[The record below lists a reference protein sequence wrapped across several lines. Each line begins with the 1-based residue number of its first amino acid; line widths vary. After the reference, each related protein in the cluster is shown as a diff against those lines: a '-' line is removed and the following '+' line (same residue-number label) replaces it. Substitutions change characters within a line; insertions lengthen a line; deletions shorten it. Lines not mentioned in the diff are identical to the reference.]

1 MSVENPDRARRSLLR
16 AASALLLAP
25 VLLAAACT
33 TGSDLKVEL
42 RNPPNI
48 PSAPE
53 RVGRLLLWLPPSS
66 AAIDSG
72 RLAASLRARLV
83 AQGATVE
90 VGISQPLELDRAD
103 AQRPIVERFR
113 PTHRLDIRIISAS
126 STTGNLGSWM
136 NIAAGAF
143 LYPATGTKP
152 IRGLFITTKSRLAA
166 TPEEA
171 NQLADQIVSKLAAD
185 GVSFGP

>member
-1 MSVENPDRARRSLLR
+1 MNTQRPDRARRALLR
-16 AASALLLAP
+16 AAPALLLP

-33 TGSDLKVEL
+33 TGSDLTVEV
-42 RNPPNI
+42 RNPPNM
-48 PSAPE
+48 PVVPE
-53 RVGRLLLWLPPSS
+53 RVERLLLWLPPSS

-72 RLAASLRARLV
+72 RLATSLRARLV

-90 VGISQPLELDRAD
+90 VGISQPLELERAD

-136 NIAAGAF
+136 NVAAAAL
-143 LYPATGTKP
+143 LYTATGTKP
-152 IRGLFITTKSRLAA
+152 IRGLFVTAKTRLAA
-166 TPEEA
+166 TPEA
-171 NQLADQIVSKLAAD
+171 ADQLADQIVSKLAAD
-185 GVSFGP
+185 GVTFAP